1 MPTLAADPPTHA
13 AAPVPTAPP
22 PTSDLMAAA
31 LAAEREALRGR
42 FLQLALEAQ
51 ATVLPDNLD
60 PLFHPWGHVLPDPA
74 QAGARLA
81 EQLAIL
87 DRCGTLWRRLGDEPS
102 RELFLRFLACKA
114 LGPAH
119 VRLQFEPVRYR
130 RAVVELSARAIAQ
143 PGVMGVPGLPLE
155 WQFHLYD
162 LSVAG
167 YPIRLLGQQLA
178 LASTFVLSQYAYR
191 DFAVGAHPRPG
202 DVALDVGGCW
212 GDTALWLA
220 HHVGP
225 EGAVHTFEPTPKN
238 RALLQRNLDLNP
250 ELRERVTVWDDP
262 LGPVAGETLW
272 VRDAVS
278 AGAQPQADAA
288 AFDGA
293 DGPIETVEL
302 RTETIDALV
311 ARGAVPRVDFLKID
325 VEGADVGVL
334 EGAAETLR
342 EHRPRLALA
351 CYHKPDDLVRFPDLV
366 DALGLAYRWYLQCST
381 MTEVDT
387 VLFGVPVGRR

>member
-13 AAPVPTAPP
+13 PAPTPA
-22 PTSDLMAAA
+22 SDLMAVA
-31 LAAEREALRGR
+31 LAAEREALRAR

-51 ATVLPDNLD
+51 QTVLPDNLD
-60 PLFHPWGHVLPDPA
+60 PLFHPWGHLLPDPA

-81 EQLAIL
+81 EQLGIL

-102 RELFLRFLACKA
+102 RELFLRFLAYKA

-130 RAVVELSARAIAQ
+130 RAVVELSAKAIAQ
-143 PGVMGVPGLPLE
+143 PGPLGALGLPLE
-155 WQFHLYD
+155 WQFHVYD

-167 YPIRLLGQQLA
+167 YPIRLLGQQLP

-225 EGAVHTFEPTPKN
+225 DGAVHTFEPTPKN
-238 RALLQRNLDLNP
+238 RALLERNLDLNP
-250 ELRERVTVWDDP
+250 ELRERVTVWDDA
-262 LGPVAGETLW
+262 LGPLAGETLW

-288 AFDGA
+288 VLGDGA
-293 DGPIETVEL
+293 NGIETVEL
-302 RTETIDALV
+302 RTETIDALL
-311 ARGAVPRVDFLKID
+311 ARSALPRVDFLKVD

-351 CYHKPDDLVRFPDLV
+351 CYHKPDDLVRFPELV
-366 DALGLAYRWYLQCST
+366 ESLGLAYRWYLQCST
-381 MTEVDT
+381 MTQVDT
-387 VLFGVPVGRR
+387 VLFGVPVGRRQG